1 MYYIDFLKLKGFR
14 NYQDEQFNFSPRLN
28 LFFGEN
34 GQGKTNIIEAIYYLT
49 VTRSFRTN
57 RDQELT
63 NWNDNY
69 FFIKGTFIKGDF
81 KDELQ
86 VSYRS
91 GTPLNVK
98 INREN
103 QNRFDHLQKYPVV
116 VFSPDDLLLIREGPS
131 IRRRFLNLEGS
142 RLSPVYF
149 SDLRAFQRVLQQR
162 NSLLKEGYKNRYKV
176 SRSIEPWN
184 ESLASLG
191 TNIIQARVKNI
202 KALEEEAKKFFH
214 QMTEGSESLE
224 LEYACDIDCCS
235 DYKETKSQFLSL
247 LSSKYDQELRRGS
260 SLVGPHL
267 DDLKIM
273 INGHDTRKYSSQG
286 QKRTAAL
293 ALKMAEVNLF
303 KRKHEKMPIILLDD
317 VFSEFDQYRKQYFLD
332 YLKENTGQ
340 CFITTAIG
348 LNGIINKLERDYKIF
363 TVWRGSIKNENSG
376 PVN

>member
-1 MYYIDFLKLKGFR
+1 
-14 NYQDEQFNFSPRLN
+14 
-28 LFFGEN
+28 
-34 GQGKTNIIEAIYYLT
+34 
-49 VTRSFRTN
+49 
-57 RDQELT
+57 
-63 NWNDNY
+63 
-69 FFIKGTFIKGDF
+69 
-81 KDELQ
+81 
-86 VSYRS
+86 
-91 GTPLNVK
+91 
-98 INREN
+98 
-103 QNRFDHLQKYPVV
+103 
-116 VFSPDDLLLIREGPS
+116 
-131 IRRRFLNLEGS
+131 
-142 RLSPVYF
+142 
-149 SDLRAFQRVLQQR
+149 
-162 NSLLKEGYKNRYKV
+162 
-176 SRSIEPWN
+176 
-184 ESLASLG
+184 SLG